1 MVRLHQGMQKKIL
14 DYINEGCRYGCFV
27 IVFYNRI
34 RNMKNSKMPLD
45 KFDYRIGYGL
55 NDDDTRALVDNMS
68 LGKSWKNY
76 RKMFLCKNGEIENW
90 FQPYVMEIEDDE

>member
-68 LGKSWKNY
+68 LGKVGRITERCFFAKMVRLKTGFNHMLWK
-76 RKMFLCKNGEIENW
+76 
-90 FQPYVMEIEDDE
+90 